1 MNASLES
8 WLETARAA
16 ADAAAAVHVDA
27 AGSVR
32 ADGARAK
39 GVADFVSEV
48 DEAAQRAA
56 LAVIRNRHPD
66 HLILA
71 EEDDAPPALPLDDTP
86 LWVVDPLDGTTN
98 FLHGHPMHVASVG
111 LAVNGDF
118 VVGAVTCG
126 PTGERWWAA
135 HGLGAFKAQGP
146 LDGGPLDGGPHHEG
160 QRISTSNPQSMRRA
174 LIGTGFPFRDL
185 EYLDVYMRQFL
196 RVIQGTAGAR
206 RGGAAALD
214 LCYVAEGRFD
224 AFWEQRLSP
233 WDFAAGVVL
242 IREAGG
248 LVSRV
253 DGSAVTVDAGSILAG
268 ATPAFTAEF
277 KALLD
282 G

>member
-1 MNASLES
+1 
-8 WLETARAA
+8 
-16 ADAAAAVHVDA
+16 
-27 AGSVR
+27 
-32 ADGARAK
+32 
-39 GVADFVSEV
+39 
-48 DEAAQRAA
+48 
-56 LAVIRNRHPD
+56 
-66 HLILA
+66 
-71 EEDDAPPALPLDDTP
+71 
-86 LWVVDPLDGTTN
+86 
-98 FLHGHPMHVASVG
+98 MHVASVG
-111 LAVNGDF
+111 LAVDGDF

-146 LDGGPLDGGPHHEG
+146 LHEGPHSEGQRSEG
-160 QRISTSNPQSMRRA
+160 QRITTSNPQSMRRA

-248 LVSRV
+248 IVSRV

>member
-27 AGSVR
+27 AGSVL
-32 ADGARAK
+32 ADHARQK
-39 GVADFVSEV
+39 GTADFVSEV

-56 LAVIRNRHPD
+56 LAVIHTRHPD
-66 HLILA
+66 HLVLA
-71 EEDDAPPALPLDDTP
+71 EEDDAPPALPTDGTP

-111 LAVNGDF
+111 LAVGGAF

-135 HGLGAFKAQGP
+135 QGMGAFKA
-146 LDGGPLDGGPHHEG
+146 LDATSSA
-160 QRISTSNPQSMRRA
+160 QRITTSNPQSMARA

-185 EYLDVYMRQFL
+185 EYLDVYMNQFL
-196 RVIQGTAGAR
+196 RVIRSTAGAR

-224 AFWEQRLSP
+224 GFWEQRLSP
-233 WDFAAGVVL
+233 WDFAAGVAI

-248 LVSRV
+248 MVTRV
-253 DGSAVTVDAGSILAG
+253 DGTEVTIDAGSILAG
-268 ATPAFTAEF
+268 ANPAFTAEL